1 MKPRLYDEALYVPY
15 ALPLLPGSDGV
26 RVKSNNTAKLLA
38 KNKYMETMINKNE
51 QKTHLYEYYSGVET
65 PKTQTITL
73 WIQNLKMSTAIH
85 HLNHQNLNILPFR
98 D

>member
-65 PKTQTITL
+65 PEDANNYSMDPEFENVDSNT
-73 WIQNLKMSTAIH
+73 
-85 HLNHQNLNILPFR
+85 PFEPSEPQYFAPL
-98 D
+98 